1 MLHRRKIQGM
11 CLWSMDGYI
20 FYSEGGNERNYDFFC
35 TNKIN
40 FEVIFLSMNH
50 DLKNRGGREEIKIV
64 HTQKIH
70 KHIKSR

>member
-20 FYSEGGNERNYDFFC
+20 FYSEGGIKEIMGFFC

-40 FEVIFLSMNH
+40 FLSMNH
-50 DLKNRGGREEIKIV
+50 DLKNRGGREEIKLYI